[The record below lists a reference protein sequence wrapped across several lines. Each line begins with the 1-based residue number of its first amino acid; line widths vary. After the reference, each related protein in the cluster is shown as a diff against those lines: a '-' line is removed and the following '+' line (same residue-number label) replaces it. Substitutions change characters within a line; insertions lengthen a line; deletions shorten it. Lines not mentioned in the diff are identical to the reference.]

1 MEVYLFNFN
10 TCQDLALLEIGD
22 QQCSPLYSFGPY
34 IRNEYIFHY
43 IVSGK
48 GTVMLNSSGGE
59 SQNILSE
66 TIEVKA
72 GEGFL
77 LEPHTAHMYRA
88 DREEPWHY
96 IWIVFTGL
104 SVPSYLRACGLTRN
118 NPVFRPES
126 YQHAVSA
133 RISEPLQQIL
143 RHPNASKAFI
153 IGQLHLFFNELIEH
167 TTVQEKLAPTD
178 ISIANIY
185 IAEAIR
191 FIESRYATIRSLD
204 EIADFCNVTRS
215 HLARLFK
222 STLHVTLQEYVIN
235 YRLNK
240 AKELLVNTNL
250 PIYQIAQQVGYE
262 GALQFNK
269 AFKNR
274 MKVPPKT
281 WRLQNRAR
289 LSGDP
294 DKQIQK

>member
-1 MEVYLFNFN
+1 MVVYLFNFN

-22 QQCSPLYSFGPY
+22 QQCSPLYAFGPN

-43 IVSGK
+43 VVSGK
-48 GTVMLNSSGGE
+48 GVVMLQPSGEKG
-59 SQNILSE
+59 QNILSE

-77 LEPHTAHMYRA
+77 IEPHTAHMYRA
-88 DREEPWHY
+88 DENDPWHY

-118 NPVFRPES
+118 NPVFYPQS
-126 YQHAVSA
+126 YAHAVSS
-133 RISEPLQQIL
+133 RVREPLRQIL
-143 RHPNASKAFI
+143 GHPAASKAFI
-153 IGQLHLFFNELIEH
+153 IGQLHLFFDGLMEN
-167 TTVQEKLAPTD
+167 TAVQSKNVTTD
-178 ISIANIY
+178 INIANVY
-185 IAEAIR
+185 IAEAMR
-191 FIESRYATIRSLD
+191 YIESRYADIRSLD
-204 EIADFCNVTRS
+204 EIAGFCNVTRS
-215 HLARLFK
+215 HLARLFR
-222 STLHVTLQEYVIN
+222 STLHVTLQEYLIN
-235 YRLNK
+235 YRMDK

-274 MKVPPKT
+274 MQVPPRT
-281 WRLQNRAR
+281 WRLQNRLR

-294 DKQIQK
+294 DRK

>member
-1 MEVYLFNFN
+1 MVVYLFNFN

-22 QQCSPLYSFGPY
+22 QQCSPLYAFGPN

-43 IVSGK
+43 VVSGK
-48 GTVMLNSSGGE
+48 GVVMLQPSGEKG
-59 SQNILSE
+59 QNILSE

-88 DREEPWHY
+88 DENDPWHY

-118 NPVFRPES
+118 NPVFYPQS
-126 YQHAVSA
+126 YAHAV
-133 RISEPLQQIL
+133 
-143 RHPNASKAFI
+143 
-153 IGQLHLFFNELIEH
+153 
-167 TTVQEKLAPTD
+167 TTD
-178 ISIANIY
+178 INIANVY
-185 IAEAIR
+185 IAEAMR
-191 FIESRYATIRSLD
+191 YIESRYADIRSLD
-204 EIADFCNVTRS
+204 EIAGFCNVTRS
-215 HLARLFK
+215 HLARLFR
-222 STLHVTLQEYVIN
+222 STLHVTLQEYLIN
-235 YRLNK
+235 YRMDK

-274 MKVPPKT
+274 MQVPPRT
-281 WRLQNRAR
+281 WRLQNRLR

-294 DKQIQK
+294 DRK